1 MAAPYDLDP
10 PLPTTSRTE
19 INAYLQASLDQFDE
33 TALTRRIYRPPTEDL
48 LQTIKGYWDS

>member
-33 TALTRRIYRPPTEDL
+33 TAHTRRIYRPPTEDL